1 MTTFWPILAGVL
13 ATLAVLLLARR
24 RAELR
29 PSRPAP
35 RVAVLR
41 PTPPTPGRII
51 TARRPG
57 RIDENAGPD
66 VSTPDADRL
75 LRQIGVDR

>member
-24 RAELR
+24 QAELR
-29 PSRPAP
+29 PSQPAP

-51 TARRPG
+51 AVRGP

-66 VSTPDADRL
+66 MSTPDADRL

>member
-13 ATLAVLLLARR
+13 ATLAALLLIRR

-51 TARRPG
+51 AVRGP

>member
-51 TARRPG
+51 VVSRP

-75 LRQIGVDR
+75 LSRI

>member
-41 PTPPTPGRII
+41 II
-51 TARRPG
+51 VVSRRPAAG
-57 RIDENAGPD
+57 IDENAGPD

>member
-1 MTTFWPILAGVL
+1 MTTLWPLLAAVL
-13 ATLAVLLLARR
+13 ATLAALLLARR

-35 RVAVLR
+35 TLLR
-41 PTPPTPGRII
+41 PTPGRII
-51 TARRPG
+51 TARP

-75 LRQIGVDR
+75 LSRI